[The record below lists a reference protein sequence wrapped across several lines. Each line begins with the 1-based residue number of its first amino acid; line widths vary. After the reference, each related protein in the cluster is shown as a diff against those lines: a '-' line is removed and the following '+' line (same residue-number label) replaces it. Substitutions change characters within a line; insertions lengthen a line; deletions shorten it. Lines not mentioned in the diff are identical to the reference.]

1 MLNNINSWIQYDQ
14 VSFVVSMILITL
26 NENQNIR
33 YKAGILLDKF
43 ITEGL
48 LLRDSV
54 LLG

>member
-26 NENQNIR
+26 NENQSIR

-43 ITEGL
+43 VTEGL
-48 LLRDSV
+48 LLSDSV